1 MTLLAQHVLTGSV
14 LDHCS
19 AWSQQSVAM
28 NLQHLI
34 QAIKDMST
42 SSQDLAR
49 LLQQLKVSE
58 ESLRNQPQKVMEALN
73 ILNPSRESL
82 GYLFLL

>member
-1 MTLLAQHVLTGSV
+1 
-14 LDHCS
+14 
-19 AWSQQSVAM
+19 M
-28 NLQHLI
+28 NLHQLI
-34 QAIKDMST
+34 QAIQGTST
-42 SSQDLAR
+42 SSQGLAR

-73 ILNPSRESL
+73 MLDPSRESL